1 MATITKYATDA
12 GTRYRVRW
20 YDDERRERQK
30 RGFVRKR
37 DAEEFASRIAVAL
50 SDGTY
55 TRPTAGNVTVE
66 ALGDA
71 WIARQTHLKASTKR
85 GYVSGWENY
94 VKPRW
99 GSVRASGVRKT
110 AVSAWVAEMSEGRS
124 YTTVTRNLGILRS
137 ILADAVDDRI
147 IPNNPAEGIK
157 NLPTRGE
164 GRQTF
169 LTHEQ
174 LHALANAAED
184 RRALILT
191 LGYCG
196 LRWGEATAL
205 RVRDVNLV
213 KNRLRIERNA
223 VEVGSRI
230 VEGTPKNHERRSVP
244 FPAFLRPVLAEAM
257 KDKLPD
263 ALVFPGP
270 AGDYLRRPKNE
281 RSWWVK
287 ACEEARSGDD
297 SFPEGLTRHDLRH
310 TAASLAISAGVNIK
324 ALQRMLGH
332 SSASLTLDR
341 YGHLFPDDLDSVATG
356 LDAAV
361 RALGL
366 QAG

>member
-1 MATITKYATDA
+1 MPTIESYSLKT
-12 GTRYRVRW
+12 GRRYVVRW
-20 YDDERRERQK
+20 RDEQHKQRKK
-30 RGFVRKR
+30 RGFQTKR
-37 DAEEFASRIAVAL
+37 DAENFAAEVTTSLA
-50 SDGTY
+50 SGTY
-55 TRPTAGNVTVE
+55 VDPAAGRVTVG
-66 ALGDA
+66 ALGDM
-71 WIARQTHLKASTKR
+71 WIKRQTHLKPSTKR
-85 GYVSGWENY
+85 GYVSALEQY

-99 GSVRASGVRKT
+99 GTVQVSRIRKS
-110 AVSAWVAEMSEGRS
+110 AVSAWVAEMSEERG
-124 YTTVTRNLGILRS
+124 YTTVTRNLGVLRS
-137 ILADAVDDRI
+137 ILETAVDDRI

-164 GRQTF
+164 GRKTF

-196 LRWGEATAL
+196 LRWGEAIAL

-213 KNRLRIERNA
+213 RNRLSVERNA

-244 FPAFLRPVLAEAM
+244 FPAFLRPMLAEAM

-341 YGHLFPDDLDSVATG
+341 YGHLFPDDLDSVAWG
-356 LDAAV
+356 LNDAV
-361 RALGL
+361 EKLGL
-366 QAG
+366 HA